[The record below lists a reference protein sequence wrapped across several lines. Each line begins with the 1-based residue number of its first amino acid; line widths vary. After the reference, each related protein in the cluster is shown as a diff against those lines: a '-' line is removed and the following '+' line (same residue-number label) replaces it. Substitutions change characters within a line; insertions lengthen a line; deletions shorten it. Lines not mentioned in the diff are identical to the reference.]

1 MLKESVENE
10 TQLDIYKRQVQEAE
24 VSSARVSTNFED
36 LQRQQQAFELR
47 IEEVLGQARAIS
59 CTCALRRMRELEATR
74 L

>member
-36 LQRQQQAFELR
+36 LQRQQQASELR
-47 IEEVLGQARAIS
+47 IEEVLGQVRVF
-59 CTCALRRMRELEATR
+59 CF
-74 L
+74 

>member
-47 IEEVLGQARAIS
+47 IEEVLGQVRVF
-59 CTCALRRMRELEATR
+59 CF
-74 L
+74 

>member
-10 TQLDIYKRQVQEAE
+10 TKLDIYKRQVQEAE

-47 IEEVLGQARAIS
+47 IEEVLGQVRVF
-59 CTCALRRMRELEATR
+59 CF
-74 L
+74 